1 MKNEI
6 KKIEEKQITD
16 IVFNK
21 VVDLQARGAIDFPNN
36 YSVGNALKSAYLM
49 LQQATTRDKKPVLQ
63 ACTQESIANSLLDMV
78 VQGLNPAKQQC
89 YFIPYGNQLT
99 LSRSFLGTI
108 ALTKRLKGVKDVV
121 AYPIYKNDK
130 LDIGFDILTG
140 KTKIN
145 EFKPSLAHNIQ
156 DLIGALGI
164 IVGEKEPLYIEYMN
178 MEQIKNA
185 WNQGTMKGN
194 SPAHKNFPDQMA
206 IKTVINRICKRYV
219 NTADDSDKIADLINQ
234 SAEEVDNAMEVEM
247 AENANVKE
255 LPLDE
260 IEEIQLEKFE
270 EIDGQVAIEDVLE
283 KAPYRTKFKRTI

>member
-21 VVDLQARGAIDFPNN
+21 VVALQAKGAIDFPNN
-36 YSVGNALKSAYLM
+36 YSVGNALKSAYLI
-49 LQQATTRDKKPVLQ
+49 LQEAKTREKKPVLQ
-63 ACTQESIANSLLDMV
+63 VCTQESIANALLDMV
-78 VQGLNPAKQQC
+78 VQGLNPTKQQC

-99 LSRSFLGTI
+99 LSRSYLGTI

-145 EFKPSLAHNIQ
+145 EFKPALDHKAQ

-164 IVGEKEPLYIEYMN
+164 VVGENEILYLEYMN
-178 MEQIKNA
+178 MEQIRNA

-206 IKTVINRICKRYV
+206 IKTVINRVCKKYV
-219 NTADDSDKIADLINQ
+219 NAADDSDKIADLI
-234 SAEEVDNAMEVEM
+234 SKTAEEVDNELEIEM
-247 AENANVKE
+247 AENANAKE

-260 IEEIQLEKFE
+260 IEEVEFEEIQ
-270 EIDGQVAIEDVLE
+270 EIDGQVEIQDVIED
-283 KAPYRTKFKRTI
+283 APF

>member
-36 YSVGNALKSAYLM
+36 YSVGNALKSAYLI
-49 LQQATTRDKKPVLQ
+49 LQEAKTREKKPVLQ
-63 ACTQESIANSLLDMV
+63 ACTQESVANALLNMV
-78 VQGLNPAKQQC
+78 VQGLNPTKQQC

-99 LSRSFLGTI
+99 LSRSYLGTI

-145 EFKPSLAHNIQ
+145 EFKPSLEHKSQ

-164 IVGEKEPLYIEYMN
+164 IVGENEILYLEYMN
-178 MEQIKNA
+178 MEQIRNA

-206 IKTVINRICKRYV
+206 IKTVINRVCKKYV
-219 NTADDSDKIADLINQ
+219 NAADDSDKIADLI
-234 SAEEVDNAMEVEM
+234 SKTAAEVDNELEVEM
-247 AENANVKE
+247 ITNANAKE

-260 IEEIQLEKFE
+260 IEEAEVQEIQELNGQI
-270 EIDGQVAIEDVLE
+270 EIQDVIED
-283 KAPYRTKFKRTI
+283 APF

>member
-21 VVDLQARGAIDFPNN
+21 VVGLQAKGAIDFPNN
-36 YSVGNALKSAYLM
+36 YSVGNALKSAYLI
-49 LQQATTRDKKPVLQ
+49 LQESKTREKKPVLQ
-63 ACTQESIANSLLDMV
+63 VCTQESIANALLDMV
-78 VQGLNPAKQQC
+78 VQGLNPTKQQC

-99 LSRSFLGTI
+99 LSRSYLGTI

-145 EFKPSLAHNIQ
+145 EFKPALDHKAQ

-164 IVGEKEPLYIEYMN
+164 VVGENEILYLEYMN
-178 MEQIKNA
+178 MEQIRNA

-206 IKTVINRICKRYV
+206 IKTVINRVCKKYV
-219 NTADDSDKIADLINQ
+219 NAADDSDKIADLI
-234 SAEEVDNAMEVEM
+234 SKTAEEVDNELEIEM
-247 AENANVKE
+247 AENANAKE

-260 IEEIQLEKFE
+260 IEEVEFE
-270 EIDGQVAIEDVLE
+270 EVQETDGQIEIQDVIED
-283 KAPYRTKFKRTI
+283 APF

>member
-21 VVDLQARGAIDFPNN
+21 VVALQAKGAIDFPNN
-36 YSVGNALKSAYLM
+36 YSVGNALKSAYLI
-49 LQQATTRDKKPVLQ
+49 LQEAKTREKKPVLQ
-63 ACTQESIANSLLDMV
+63 VCTQESIANALLDMV
-78 VQGLNPAKQQC
+78 VQGLNPTKQQC

-99 LSRSFLGTI
+99 LSRSYLGTI

-145 EFKPSLAHNIQ
+145 EFKPALDHKAQ

-164 IVGEKEPLYIEYMN
+164 VVGENEILYLEYMN
-178 MEQIKNA
+178 MEQIRNA

-206 IKTVINRICKRYV
+206 IKTVINRVCKKYV
-219 NTADDSDKIADLINQ
+219 NATDDSDKIADLI
-234 SAEEVDNAMEVEM
+234 SKTAEEVDNELEIEM
-247 AENANVKE
+247 AENANAKE

-260 IEEIQLEKFE
+260 IEEVEYE
-270 EIDGQVAIEDVLE
+270 EIQEQDGQVEIEDVIE
-283 KAPYRTKFKRTI
+283 DAPF

>member
-21 VVDLQARGAIDFPNN
+21 VVALQAKGAIDFPNN
-36 YSVGNALKSAYLM
+36 YSVGNALKSAYLI
-49 LQQATTRDKKPVLQ
+49 LQEAKTREKKPVLQ
-63 ACTQESIANSLLDMV
+63 VCTQDSIANALLDMV
-78 VQGLNPAKQQC
+78 VQGLNPTKQQC

-99 LSRSFLGTI
+99 LSRSYLGTI

-145 EFKPSLAHNIQ
+145 EFKPALDHKAQ

-164 IVGEKEPLYIEYMN
+164 VVGENEILYLEYMN
-178 MEQIKNA
+178 MEQIRNA

-206 IKTVINRICKRYV
+206 IKTVINRVCKKYV
-219 NTADDSDKIADLINQ
+219 NAADDSDKIADLI
-234 SAEEVDNAMEVEM
+234 SKTAEEVDNELEIEM
-247 AENANVKE
+247 AENANAKE

-260 IEEIQLEKFE
+260 IEEVEYE
-270 EIDGQVAIEDVLE
+270 EIQETDAQVEIQDVIED
-283 KAPYRTKFKRTI
+283 APF

>member
-21 VVDLQARGAIDFPNN
+21 VVALQSQGAIDFPNN
-36 YSVGNALKSAYLM
+36 YSVGNALKSAYLI
-49 LQQATTRDKKPVLQ
+49 LQEAKTREKKPVLQ
-63 ACTQESIANSLLDMV
+63 ACTQESIANTLLDMV
-78 VQGLNPAKQQC
+78 VQGLNPTKQQC

-99 LSRSFLGTI
+99 LSRSYLGTI

-145 EFKPSLAHNIQ
+145 EFKPALDHKAQ

-164 IVGEKEPLYIEYMN
+164 VVGENEILYLEYMN
-178 MEQIKNA
+178 MEQIRNA

-206 IKTVINRICKRYV
+206 IKTVINRVCKKYV
-219 NTADDSDKIADLINQ
+219 NAADDSDKIADLI
-234 SAEEVDNAMEVEM
+234 SKTAEEVDNELEIEM

-260 IEEIQLEKFE
+260 IEEVEFEEIQ
-270 EIDGQVAIEDVLE
+270 EIDGQIEIQDAIED
-283 KAPYRTKFKRTI
+283 APF

>member
-21 VVDLQARGAIDFPNN
+21 VVALQKQGGIDFPNN
-36 YSVGNALKSAYLM
+36 YSVGNALKSAYLI
-49 LQQATTRDKKPVLQ
+49 LQEAKTKEKKPVLQ
-63 ACTQESIANSLLDMV
+63 ACTQESIANTLLDMV

-99 LSRSFLGTI
+99 LSRSYLGTI

-140 KTKIN
+140 KTKIK
-145 EFKPSLAHNIQ
+145 EFKPALDHKAQ

-164 IVGEKEPLYIEYMN
+164 VVGQNEILYLEYMN
-178 MEQIKNA
+178 MDQIKNA

-206 IKTVINRICKRYV
+206 IKTVINRVCKKYV
-219 NTADDSDKIADLINQ
+219 NTADDSDKIADLISK
-234 SAEEVDNAMEVEM
+234 SAEEVDNELEVEM
-247 AENANVKE
+247 IENANIKE

-260 IEEIQLEKFE
+260 IEKIELEE
-270 EIDGQVAIEDVLE
+270 TDGQVAIEDVLE
-283 KAPYRTKFKRTI
+283 EAPF

>member
-234 SAEEVDNAMEVEM
+234 SVEEVDNAMEVEM
-247 AENANVKE
+247 SKNANVKE

-260 IEEIQLEKFE
+260 IEEIPLEKLE

-283 KAPYRTKFKRTI
+283 DAPF

>member
-36 YSVGNALKSAYLM
+36 YSVGNALKSAYLI
-49 LQQATTRDKKPVLQ
+49 LQEAKTREKKPVLQ
-63 ACTQESIANSLLDMV
+63 ACTQESIANALLDMV
-78 VQGLNPAKQQC
+78 VQGLNPTKQQC

-99 LSRSFLGTI
+99 LSRSYLGTI

-145 EFKPSLAHNIQ
+145 EFKPALDHKAQ

-164 IVGEKEPLYIEYMN
+164 IVGENEILHLEYMN
-178 MEQIKNA
+178 MEQIRNA

-206 IKTVINRICKRYV
+206 IKTVINRVCKKYV
-219 NTADDSDKIADLINQ
+219 NAADDSDKIADLI
-234 SAEEVDNAMEVEM
+234 SKTAAEVDNELEVEM
-247 AENANVKE
+247 ITNANAKE

-260 IEEIQLEKFE
+260 IEEVEVQEIQELNGQI
-270 EIDGQVAIEDVLE
+270 EIQDVIED
-283 KAPYRTKFKRTI
+283 APF

>member
-36 YSVGNALKSAYLM
+36 YSVGNALKSAYLI
-49 LQQATTRDKKPVLQ
+49 LQEAKTREKKPFLQ
-63 ACTQESIANSLLDMV
+63 ACTQESIANALLDMV
-78 VQGLNPAKQQC
+78 VQGLNPTKQQC

-99 LSRSFLGTI
+99 LSRSYLGTI

-145 EFKPSLAHNIQ
+145 EFKPALDHKAQ

-164 IVGEKEPLYIEYMN
+164 IVGENEILHLEYMN
-178 MEQIKNA
+178 MEQIRNA

-206 IKTVINRICKRYV
+206 IKTVINRVCKKYV
-219 NTADDSDKIADLINQ
+219 NAADDSDKIADLI
-234 SAEEVDNAMEVEM
+234 SKTAAEVDNELEVEM
-247 AENANVKE
+247 ITNANAKE

-260 IEEIQLEKFE
+260 IEEVEVQEIQELNGQI
-270 EIDGQVAIEDVLE
+270 EIQDVIED
-283 KAPYRTKFKRTI
+283 APF

>member
-21 VVDLQARGAIDFPNN
+21 VVALQAKGAIDFPNN
-36 YSVGNALKSAYLM
+36 YSVGNALKSAYLI
-49 LQQATTRDKKPVLQ
+49 LQQATTREKKPVLQ
-63 ACTQESIANSLLDMV
+63 VCTQESIANALLDMV
-78 VQGLNPAKQQC
+78 VQGLNPTKQQC

-99 LSRSFLGTI
+99 LSRSYLGTI

-145 EFKPSLAHNIQ
+145 EFKPALDHKAQ

-164 IVGEKEPLYIEYMN
+164 VVGENEILYLEYMN
-178 MEQIKNA
+178 MEQIRNA

-206 IKTVINRICKRYV
+206 IKTVINRVCKKYV
-219 NTADDSDKIADLINQ
+219 NAADDSDKIADLI
-234 SAEEVDNAMEVEM
+234 SKTAEEVDNELEIEM

-260 IEEIQLEKFE
+260 IEEVEFE
-270 EIDGQVAIEDVLE
+270 EVQELDGQIEIQDVIED
-283 KAPYRTKFKRTI
+283 APF

>member
-21 VVDLQARGAIDFPNN
+21 VVDLQAKGAIDFPNN
-36 YSVGNALKSAYLM
+36 YSVGNALKSAYLI
-49 LQQATTRDKKPVLQ
+49 LQEAKTREKKPVLQ
-63 ACTQESIANSLLDMV
+63 VCTQESIANALLDMV
-78 VQGLNPAKQQC
+78 VQGLNPTKQQC

-99 LSRSFLGTI
+99 LSRSYLGTI

-145 EFKPSLAHNIQ
+145 EFKPALDHKAQ

-164 IVGEKEPLYIEYMN
+164 VVGENEILYLEYMN
-178 MEQIKNA
+178 MEQIRNA

-206 IKTVINRICKRYV
+206 IKTVINRVCKKYV
-219 NTADDSDKIADLINQ
+219 NAADDSDKIADLI
-234 SAEEVDNAMEVEM
+234 SKTAEEVDNELEIEM
-247 AENANVKE
+247 AENANAKE

-260 IEEIQLEKFE
+260 IEEVEFE
-270 EIDGQVAIEDVLE
+270 EVQELDGQIEIQDVIED
-283 KAPYRTKFKRTI
+283 APF

>member
-21 VVDLQARGAIDFPNN
+21 VVDLQAKGAIDFPNN
-36 YSVGNALKSAYLM
+36 YSVGNALKKAK
-49 LQQATTRDKKPVLQ
+49 TREKEPVLQ
-63 ACTQESIANSLLDMV
+63 VCTQESIANALLDMV

-99 LSRSFLGTI
+99 LSRSYLGTI

-145 EFKPSLAHNIQ
+145 EFKPALDHKAQ

-164 IVGEKEPLYIEYMN
+164 IVGENEILYLEYMN
-178 MEQIKNA
+178 MEQIRNA

-206 IKTVINRICKRYV
+206 IKTVINRVCKKYV
-219 NTADDSDKIADLINQ
+219 NAADDSDKIADLI
-234 SAEEVDNAMEVEM
+234 SKTAEEVDNELEIEM
-247 AENANVKE
+247 AENANAKE

-260 IEEIQLEKFE
+260 IEEVEFE
-270 EIDGQVAIEDVLE
+270 EVQELDGQIEIQDVIED
-283 KAPYRTKFKRTI
+283 APF

>member
-21 VVDLQARGAIDFPNN
+21 VVDLQAKGAIDFPNN
-36 YSVGNALKSAYLM
+36 YSVGNALKSAYLI
-49 LQQATTRDKKPVLQ
+49 LQEAKTREKKPVLQ
-63 ACTQESIANSLLDMV
+63 VCTQESIANALLDMV
-78 VQGLNPAKQQC
+78 VQGLNPTKQQC

-99 LSRSFLGTI
+99 LSRSYLGTI

-145 EFKPSLAHNIQ
+145 EFKPALDHKAQ

-164 IVGEKEPLYIEYMN
+164 VVGENEILYLEYMN
-178 MEQIKNA
+178 MEQIRNA

-206 IKTVINRICKRYV
+206 IKTVINRVCKKYV
-219 NTADDSDKIADLINQ
+219 NAADDSDKIADLI
-234 SAEEVDNAMEVEM
+234 SKTAEEVDNELEIEM

-260 IEEIQLEKFE
+260 IEEVEFE
-270 EIDGQVAIEDVLE
+270 EIDGQIEIQDVIED
-283 KAPYRTKFKRTI
+283 APF

>member
-6 KKIEEKQITD
+6 KKIEEKAITD
-16 IVFNK
+16 VVFNR
-21 VVDLQARGAIDFPNN
+21 VQNLQANGAIDFPAN
-36 YSVGNALKSAYLM
+36 YSVGNALKSAFLI
-49 LQQATTRDKKPVLQ
+49 LKEAVTRDKKPVLQ
-63 ACTQESIANSLLDMV
+63 ACSQESIANTLLDMV

-99 LSRSFLGTI
+99 LSRSYLGTI

-121 AYPIYKNDK
+121 AYPVYKNDK

-145 EFKPSLAHNIQ
+145 EFKPALDHKAQ

-164 IVGEKEPLYIEYMN
+164 VVGQNEILYLEYMN
-178 MEQIKNA
+178 MDQIKNA

-206 IKTVINRICKRYV
+206 IKTVINRVCKKYV
-219 NTADDSDKIADLINQ
+219 NTADDSDKIADLISK
-234 SAEEVDNAMEVEM
+234 SAEEVDNELEVEI
-247 AENANVKE
+247 AENANIKE

-260 IEEIQLEKFE
+260 IEKIELEE
-270 EIDGQVAIEDVLE
+270 TDGQVAIEDVLE
-283 KAPYRTKFKRTI
+283 EAPF

>member
-21 VVDLQARGAIDFPNN
+21 VVDLQSKGAIDFPNN
-36 YSVGNALKSAYLM
+36 YSVGNALKSAYLI
-49 LQQATTRDKKPVLQ
+49 LQEAKTKEKKPVLQ
-63 ACTQESIANSLLDMV
+63 ACTQESIANTLLDMV

-99 LSRSFLGTI
+99 LSRSYLGTI

-130 LDIGFDILTG
+130 IDIGFDILTG

-145 EFKPSLAHNIQ
+145 EFKPALDHKAQ

-164 IVGEKEPLYIEYMN
+164 IVGENEILYLEYMN
-178 MEQIKNA
+178 MEQIRNA

-206 IKTVINRICKRYV
+206 IKTVINRVCKKYV
-219 NTADDSDKIADLINQ
+219 NAADDSDKIADLI
-234 SAEEVDNAMEVEM
+234 SKSVEEVDNELEIEM

-260 IEEIQLEKFE
+260 IEEIELE

-283 KAPYRTKFKRTI
+283 DAPF

>member
-234 SAEEVDNAMEVEM
+234 SVEEVDNAMEVEM
-247 AENANVKE
+247 SKNANVKE

-260 IEEIQLEKFE
+260 IEEIPLEKLE

-283 KAPYRTKFKRTI
+283 DVPF

>member
-36 YSVGNALKSAYLM
+36 YSVGNALKSAYLI
-49 LQQATTRDKKPVLQ
+49 LQEAKTREKKPVLQ
-63 ACTQESIANSLLDMV
+63 ACTQESIANALLDMV
-78 VQGLNPAKQQC
+78 VQGLNPTKQQC

-99 LSRSFLGTI
+99 LSRSYLGTI

-145 EFKPSLAHNIQ
+145 EFKPALDHKAQ

-164 IVGEKEPLYIEYMN
+164 IVGENEILHLEYMN
-178 MEQIKNA
+178 MEQIRNA

-234 SAEEVDNAMEVEM
+234 STEEVDNAMQIEM
-247 AENANVKE
+247 AENANAKE

-260 IEEIQLEKFE
+260 IEEVEVQEIQELNGQI
-270 EIDGQVAIEDVLE
+270 EIQDVIED
-283 KAPYRTKFKRTI
+283 APF

>member
-21 VVDLQARGAIDFPNN
+21 VVGLQAKGAIDFPNN
-36 YSVGNALKSAYLM
+36 YSVGNALKSAYLI
-49 LQQATTRDKKPVLQ
+49 LQEAKTREKKPVLQ
-63 ACTQESIANSLLDMV
+63 VCTQDSIANALLDML
-78 VQGLNPAKQQC
+78 VQGLNPTKQQC

-99 LSRSFLGTI
+99 LSRSYLGTI

-145 EFKPSLAHNIQ
+145 EFKPALDHKAQ

-164 IVGEKEPLYIEYMN
+164 IVGENEILYLEYMN
-178 MEQIKNA
+178 MEQIRNA

-206 IKTVINRICKRYV
+206 IKTVINRVCKKYV
-219 NTADDSDKIADLINQ
+219 NAADDSDKIADLI
-234 SAEEVDNAMEVEM
+234 SKTAEEVDNELEVEM
-247 AENANVKE
+247 AENANIKE

-260 IEEIQLEKFE
+260 IEEVEFE
-270 EIDGQVAIEDVLE
+270 EVQELDGQIEIQDVIED
-283 KAPYRTKFKRTI
+283 APF

>member
-21 VVDLQARGAIDFPNN
+21 VVALQAKGAIDFPNN
-36 YSVGNALKSAYLM
+36 YSVGNALKSAYLI
-49 LQQATTRDKKPVLQ
+49 LQEAKTREKKPVLQ
-63 ACTQESIANSLLDMV
+63 VCTQESIANALLDMV
-78 VQGLNPAKQQC
+78 VQGLNPTKQQC

-99 LSRSFLGTI
+99 LSRSYLGTI

-145 EFKPSLAHNIQ
+145 EFKPALDHKAQ

-164 IVGEKEPLYIEYMN
+164 VVGDNEILYLEYMN

-206 IKTVINRICKRYV
+206 IKTVINRVCKKYV
-219 NTADDSDKIADLINQ
+219 NAADDSDKIADLI
-234 SAEEVDNAMEVEM
+234 SKTAAEVDNELEIEM
-247 AENANVKE
+247 AENANAKE

-260 IEEIQLEKFE
+260 IEEVEFE
-270 EIDGQVAIEDVLE
+270 EVQELDGQIEIQDVIED
-283 KAPYRTKFKRTI
+283 APF

>member
-21 VVDLQARGAIDFPNN
+21 VVALQAKGAIDFPNN
-36 YSVGNALKSAYLM
+36 YSVGNALKSAYLI
-49 LQQATTRDKKPVLQ
+49 LQDAKTREKKPVLQ
-63 ACTQESIANSLLDMV
+63 VCTQESIASALLDMII
-78 VQGLNPAKQQC
+78 QGLNPTKQQC

-99 LSRSFLGTI
+99 LSRSYLGTI
-108 ALTKRLKGVKDVV
+108 ALIKRLKGVKDVV

-145 EFKPSLAHNIQ
+145 EFKPALDHKAQ

-164 IVGEKEPLYIEYMN
+164 VVGENEILYLEYMN
-178 MEQIKNA
+178 MEQIRNA

-206 IKTVINRICKRYV
+206 IKTVINRVCKKYV
-219 NTADDSDKIADLINQ
+219 NAADDSDKIADLI
-234 SAEEVDNAMEVEM
+234 SKTAEEVDNELEIEM
-247 AENANVKE
+247 AENANAKE

-260 IEEIQLEKFE
+260 IEEVEYE
-270 EIDGQVAIEDVLE
+270 EIQETDAQVEIQDVIED
-283 KAPYRTKFKRTI
+283 APF

>member
-78 VQGLNPAKQQC
+78 VQGLNPTKQQC

-99 LSRSFLGTI
+99 LSRSYLGTI

-145 EFKPSLAHNIQ
+145 EFKPALDHKAQ

-164 IVGEKEPLYIEYMN
+164 VVGENEILYLEYMN

-206 IKTVINRICKRYV
+206 IKTVINRVCKKYV
-219 NTADDSDKIADLINQ
+219 NAADDSDKIADLISK
-234 SAEEVDNAMEVEM
+234 SAEEVDNELEIEM

-260 IEEIQLEKFE
+260 IEEVEFE
-270 EIDGQVAIEDVLE
+270 ELDSLPIRIDELE
-283 KAPYRTKFKRTI
+283 KAPF

>member
-36 YSVGNALKSAYLM
+36 YSVGNALKSAYLI
-49 LQQATTRDKKPVLQ
+49 LQEAKTREKKPVLQ
-63 ACTQESIANSLLDMV
+63 VCTQESIANALLDMV
-78 VQGLNPAKQQC
+78 VQGLNPTKQQC

-99 LSRSFLGTI
+99 LSRSYLGTI

-145 EFKPSLAHNIQ
+145 EFKPALDHKAQ

-164 IVGEKEPLYIEYMN
+164 VVGENEILYLEYMN
-178 MEQIKNA
+178 MEQIRNA

-206 IKTVINRICKRYV
+206 IKTVINRVCKKYV
-219 NTADDSDKIADLINQ
+219 NAADDSDKIADLI
-234 SAEEVDNAMEVEM
+234 SKTAEEVDNELEIEM

-260 IEEIQLEKFE
+260 IEEVEFE
-270 EIDGQVAIEDVLE
+270 EVQELDGQIEIQDVIED
-283 KAPYRTKFKRTI
+283 APF

>member
-78 VQGLNPAKQQC
+78 VQGLNPTKQQC

-99 LSRSFLGTI
+99 LSRSYLGTI

-145 EFKPSLAHNIQ
+145 EFKPALDHKAQ

-164 IVGEKEPLYIEYMN
+164 VVGENEILYLEYMN
-178 MEQIKNA
+178 MEQIRNA

-206 IKTVINRICKRYV
+206 IKTVINRVCKKYV
-219 NTADDSDKIADLINQ
+219 NAADDSDKIADLISK
-234 SAEEVDNAMEVEM
+234 SAEEVDNELEIEM

-260 IEEIQLEKFE
+260 IEEVEFE

-283 KAPYRTKFKRTI
+283 DAPF

>member
-78 VQGLNPAKQQC
+78 VQGLNPTKQQC

-99 LSRSFLGTI
+99 LSRSYLGTI

-156 DLIGALGI
+156 ELIGALGI
-164 IVGEKEPLYIEYMN
+164 IVGEKEPLYVEYMN
-178 MEQIKNA
+178 MDQIKKA
-185 WNQGTMKGN
+185 WEQGQMKGK
-194 SPAHKNFPDQMA
+194 SGAHINFADQMA

-234 SAEEVDNAMEVEM
+234 STEEVDNAMEVEM
-247 AENANVKE
+247 SENANVKE

-260 IEEIQLEKFE
+260 IEEVEFE

-283 KAPYRTKFKRTI
+283 DAPF

>member
-21 VVDLQARGAIDFPNN
+21 VVGLQAKGAIDFPNN
-36 YSVGNALKSAYLM
+36 YSVGNALKSAYLI
-49 LQQATTRDKKPVLQ
+49 LQEAKTREKKPVLQ
-63 ACTQESIANSLLDMV
+63 VCTQDSIANALLDMV
-78 VQGLNPAKQQC
+78 VQGLNPTKQQC

-99 LSRSFLGTI
+99 LSRSYLGTI

-145 EFKPSLAHNIQ
+145 EFKPALDHKAQ

-164 IVGEKEPLYIEYMN
+164 VVGENEILYLEYMN
-178 MEQIKNA
+178 MEQIRNA

-206 IKTVINRICKRYV
+206 IKTVINRVCKKYV
-219 NTADDSDKIADLINQ
+219 NAADDSDKIADLI
-234 SAEEVDNAMEVEM
+234 SKTAEEVDNELEIEM
-247 AENANVKE
+247 AENANAKE

-260 IEEIQLEKFE
+260 IEEVEYE
-270 EIDGQVAIEDVLE
+270 EIQETDSQVEIQDVIED
-283 KAPYRTKFKRTI
+283 APF

>member
-21 VVDLQARGAIDFPNN
+21 VVGLQAKGAIDFPNN
-36 YSVGNALKSAYLM
+36 YSVGNALKSAYLI
-49 LQQATTRDKKPVLQ
+49 LQEAKTREKKPVLQ
-63 ACTQESIANSLLDMV
+63 VCTQDSIANALLDML
-78 VQGLNPAKQQC
+78 VQGLNPTKQQC

-99 LSRSFLGTI
+99 LSRSYLGTI

-145 EFKPSLAHNIQ
+145 EFKPALDHKAQ

-164 IVGEKEPLYIEYMN
+164 VVGENEILYLEYMN
-178 MEQIKNA
+178 MEQIRNA

-206 IKTVINRICKRYV
+206 IKTVINRVCKKYV
-219 NTADDSDKIADLINQ
+219 NAADDSDKIADLI
-234 SAEEVDNAMEVEM
+234 SKTAEEVDNELEVEM
-247 AENANVKE
+247 AENANIKE

-260 IEEIQLEKFE
+260 IEEVEYE
-270 EIDGQVAIEDVLE
+270 EIQETDAQVEIQDVIED
-283 KAPYRTKFKRTI
+283 APF

>member
-63 ACTQESIANSLLDMV
+63 ACTQESIANTLLDMV

-99 LSRSFLGTI
+99 LSRSYLGTI

-156 DLIGALGI
+156 ELIGALGI
-164 IVGEKEPLYIEYMN
+164 IVGEKEPLYVEYMN
-178 MEQIKNA
+178 MDQIKKA
-185 WNQGTMKGN
+185 WEQGQMKGK
-194 SPAHKNFPDQMA
+194 SGAHINFADQMA

-234 SAEEVDNAMEVEM
+234 SVEEVDNAMEIEI

-260 IEEIQLEKFE
+260 IEEVEFE

-283 KAPYRTKFKRTI
+283 DAPF

>member
-21 VVDLQARGAIDFPNN
+21 VVDLQAKGAIDFPNN
-36 YSVGNALKSAYLM
+36 YSVGNALKSAYLI
-49 LQQATTRDKKPVLQ
+49 LQEAKTREKKPVLQ
-63 ACTQESIANSLLDMV
+63 VCTQESIANALLDMV
-78 VQGLNPAKQQC
+78 VQGLNPTKQQC

-99 LSRSFLGTI
+99 LSRSYLGTI

-145 EFKPSLAHNIQ
+145 EFKPALDHKAQ

-164 IVGEKEPLYIEYMN
+164 VVGENEILYLEYMN
-178 MEQIKNA
+178 MEQIRNA

-206 IKTVINRICKRYV
+206 IKTVINRVCKKYV
-219 NTADDSDKIADLINQ
+219 NAADDSDKIADLI
-234 SAEEVDNAMEVEM
+234 SKTAEEVDNELEIEM
-247 AENANVKE
+247 AENANAKE

-260 IEEIQLEKFE
+260 IEEVEYE
-270 EIDGQVAIEDVLE
+270 EIEEVDGQIEIQDVIED
-283 KAPYRTKFKRTI
+283 APF

>member
-36 YSVGNALKSAYLM
+36 YSVGNALKSAYLI
-49 LQQATTRDKKPVLQ
+49 LQEAKTREKKPVLQ
-63 ACTQESIANSLLDMV
+63 VCTQESIANTLLDMV
-78 VQGLNPAKQQC
+78 VQGLNPTKQQC

-99 LSRSFLGTI
+99 LSRSYLGTI

-145 EFKPSLAHNIQ
+145 EFKPALDHKAQ

-164 IVGEKEPLYIEYMN
+164 VVGENEILYLEYMN
-178 MEQIKNA
+178 MEQIRNA

-206 IKTVINRICKRYV
+206 IKTVINRVCKKYV
-219 NTADDSDKIADLINQ
+219 NAADDSDKIADLI
-234 SAEEVDNAMEVEM
+234 SKTAEEVDNELEIEM
-247 AENANVKE
+247 AENANIKE

-260 IEEIQLEKFE
+260 IEEVEFE
-270 EIDGQVAIEDVLE
+270 EVQELDGQIEIQDVIED
-283 KAPYRTKFKRTI
+283 APF

>member
-21 VVDLQARGAIDFPNN
+21 VVNLESKGAIDFPNN
-36 YSVGNALKSAYLM
+36 YSVGNALKSAYLI
-49 LQQATTRDKKPVLQ
+49 LQEAKTSEKKPVLQ
-63 ACTQESIANSLLDMV
+63 ACTQESIANTLLDMV

-99 LSRSFLGTI
+99 LSRSYLGTI

-121 AYPIYKNDK
+121 GYPVYKNDV

-145 EFKPSLAHNIQ
+145 EFKPSLEHKAQ
-156 DLIGALGI
+156 DLMGAIGI

-178 MEQIKNA
+178 MDQIKKA
-185 WNQGTMKGN
+185 WEQGRMKGK
-194 SPAHKNFPDQMA
+194 SGAHINFADQMA

-234 SAEEVDNAMEVEM
+234 SVEEVDNALEIEM

-260 IEEIQLEKFE
+260 IEEIELEA
-270 EIDGQVAIEDVLE
+270 IDGQVAIEDVLE
-283 KAPYRTKFKRTI
+283 DAPF

>member
-164 IVGEKEPLYIEYMN
+164 IVGEKQPLYIEYMN

-234 SAEEVDNAMEVEM
+234 SVEEVDNAMEVEM
-247 AENANVKE
+247 SKNANVKE

-260 IEEIQLEKFE
+260 IEEIPLEKLE

-283 KAPYRTKFKRTI
+283 DAPF

>member
-78 VQGLNPAKQQC
+78 VQGLNPTKQQC

-99 LSRSFLGTI
+99 LSRSYLGTI

-145 EFKPSLAHNIQ
+145 EFKPALDHKAQ

-164 IVGEKEPLYIEYMN
+164 VVGENEILYLEYMN
-178 MEQIKNA
+178 MEQIRNA

-206 IKTVINRICKRYV
+206 IKTVINRVCKKYV
-219 NTADDSDKIADLINQ
+219 NAADDSDKIADLI
-234 SAEEVDNAMEVEM
+234 SKTAEEVDNELEIEM
-247 AENANVKE
+247 AENANAKE

-260 IEEIQLEKFE
+260 IEEVEFE
-270 EIDGQVAIEDVLE
+270 EIDGQVAIEDMLE
-283 KAPYRTKFKRTI
+283 NAPF

>member
-49 LQQATTRDKKPVLQ
+49 LQQATTREKKPVLQ
-63 ACTQESIANSLLDMV
+63 ACTQESIANTLLDMV

-99 LSRSFLGTI
+99 LSRSYLGTI
-108 ALTKRLKGVKDVV
+108 ALTKRLEGVKDVV
-121 AYPIYKNDK
+121 AYPVYKNDK

-145 EFKPSLAHNIQ
+145 EFKPSLEHKPQ

-164 IVGEKEPLYIEYMN
+164 IVGEKEPLYVEYMN
-178 MEQIKNA
+178 MDQIKKA
-185 WNQGTMKGN
+185 WEQGTMKGN

-206 IKTVINRICKRYV
+206 IKTVINRICKKYV

-234 SAEEVDNAMEVEM
+234 SVEEVDNAMEIEM

-260 IEEIQLEKFE
+260 IEEIPLEKFE

-283 KAPYRTKFKRTI
+283 KAPF

>member
-21 VVDLQARGAIDFPNN
+21 VVDLQAKGAIDFPNN
-36 YSVGNALKSAYLM
+36 YSVGNALKSAYLI
-49 LQQATTRDKKPVLQ
+49 LQEAKTREKKPVLQ
-63 ACTQESIANSLLDMV
+63 VCTQDSIANALLDMA
-78 VQGLNPAKQQC
+78 VQGLNPTKQQC
-89 YFIPYGNQLT
+89 YFIPYENRLT
-99 LSRSFLGTI
+99 LSRSYLGTI

-145 EFKPSLAHNIQ
+145 EFKPALDHKAQ

-164 IVGEKEPLYIEYMN
+164 VVGENEILYLEYMN
-178 MEQIKNA
+178 MEQIRNA

-206 IKTVINRICKRYV
+206 IKTVINRVCKKYV
-219 NTADDSDKIADLINQ
+219 NAADDSDKIADLI
-234 SAEEVDNAMEVEM
+234 SKTAEEVDNELEIEM
-247 AENANVKE
+247 AENANIKE

-260 IEEIQLEKFE
+260 IEEVEFE
-270 EIDGQVAIEDVLE
+270 EVQELDGQIEIQDVIED
-283 KAPYRTKFKRTI
+283 APF